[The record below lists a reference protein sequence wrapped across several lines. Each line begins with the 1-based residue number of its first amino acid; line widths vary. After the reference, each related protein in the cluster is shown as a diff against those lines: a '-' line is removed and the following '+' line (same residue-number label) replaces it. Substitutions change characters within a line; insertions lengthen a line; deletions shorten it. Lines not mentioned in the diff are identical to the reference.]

1 MTTTIDPKIAAIALL
16 NDVLR
21 TTGKGGRI
29 MITSGIQ
36 ARGAAFIQA
45 VVDAARA
52 YSDFSPDNDPYGE
65 HDCGFFEA
73 MGEKLMFKIDYY
85 DQRFAAGSEDPSNP
99 LLTNRVMTMLL
110 MEEY

>member
-1 MTTTIDPKIAAIALL
+1 MTTITPKAAAIALL

-36 ARGAAFIQA
+36 ARGADFVAAA
-45 VVDAARA
+45 VTAMRTFT
-52 YSDFSPDNDPYGE
+52 DFSPDNDPYGE
-65 HDCGFFEA
+65 RDCGFFEV

-85 DQRFAAGSEDPSNP
+85 DRNYEFGSEDPANP
-99 LLTNRVMTMLL
+99 LLTNRVLTLLL